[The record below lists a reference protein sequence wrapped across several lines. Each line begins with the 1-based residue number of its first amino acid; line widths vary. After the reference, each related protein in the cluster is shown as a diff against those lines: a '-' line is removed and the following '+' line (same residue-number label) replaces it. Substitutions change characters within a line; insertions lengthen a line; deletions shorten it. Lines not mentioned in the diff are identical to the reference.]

1 MRLGLASVL
10 VVPRRRSGGLQAVP
24 VNVVRVG
31 RARYLVSMRGET
43 QWVRNLRAA
52 GEAELRR
59 FRRSERIRAVE
70 VPVDERAP
78 IIAAYRA
85 RWDFVNRR
93 FFASRPDA
101 ADHPVFRLVPT
112 GGAATPA
119 SGDAR

>member
-1 MRLGLASVL
+1 
-10 VVPRRRSGGLQAVP
+10 
-24 VNVVRVG
+24 
-31 RARYLVSMRGET
+31 MRGET

-59 FRRSERIRAVE
+59 FRRSERVRAVE
-70 VPVDERAP
+70 LPADERPP

-101 ADHPVFRLVPT
+101 ADHPVFRLAPIRD
-112 GGAATPA
+112 AATTGSA
-119 SGDAR
+119 DAR

>member
-1 MRLGLASVL
+1 
-10 VVPRRRSGGLQAVP
+10 
-24 VNVVRVG
+24 
-31 RARYLVSMRGET
+31 MRGET

-78 IIAAYRA
+78 IIAGYRA